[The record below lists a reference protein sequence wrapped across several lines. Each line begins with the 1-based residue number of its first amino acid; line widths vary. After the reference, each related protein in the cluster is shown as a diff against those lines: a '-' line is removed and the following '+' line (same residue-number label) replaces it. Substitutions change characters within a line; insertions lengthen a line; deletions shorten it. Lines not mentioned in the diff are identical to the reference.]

1 VTTLPLYLVDAFA
14 SRPFT
19 GNPAAVCPLP
29 RAADARWMQSV
40 ANEMQQAETAFLHR
54 EEGGPDRFALRWFTP
69 ACEVALCG
77 HATLASAHVLWE
89 RGDVA
94 RDATIRFMTQKSGE
108 LRARRHRASGGA
120 SGSIE
125 LDFPAEIAREAAP
138 PAALIPALRL
148 PTGRKASF
156 VGQNRM
162 DWLVEIGEPDGEAT
176 LRALAPDLAAL
187 ATIKM
192 RGVIVTARASGG
204 VKRADAGGDAAPDF
218 VSRFFAPAA
227 GVPEDPVTGSAH
239 CALAPHWCERLGKQ
253 ALTGYQASARGG
265 TVGVELAGD
274 RVLLRGHAV
283 TVIKGELLAE

>member
-1 VTTLPLYLVDAFA
+1 VTTQPLYLVDAFA

-29 RAADARWMQSV
+29 RAADPRWMQSV
-40 ANEMQQAETAFLHR
+40 ALEMQQAETAFLHP
-54 EEGGPDRFALRWFTP
+54 EPGGPDRFALRWFTP
-69 ACEVALCG
+69 LCEVALCG

-94 RDATIRFMTQKSGE
+94 PDATIRFATQKSGE
-108 LRARRHRASGGA
+108 LRARRHRASGSA
-120 SGSIE
+120 VDSIE
-125 LDFPAEIAREAAP
+125 LDFPAEPARESAP
-138 PAALIPALRL
+138 PPALIAALRL
-148 PTGRKASF
+148 PTGRAPRF

-162 DWLVEIGEPDGEAT
+162 DWLVELPEPDGESM

-187 ATIKM
+187 AAIQM
-192 RGVIVTARASGG
+192 RGVIVTARASGST
-204 VKRADAGGDAAPDF
+204 KRDGASSDAAPDF
-218 VSRFFAPAA
+218 LSRFFAPGA

-239 CALAPHWCERLGKQ
+239 CALAPHWCERLGKS

-265 TVGVELAGD
+265 TVGVEVAGD

-283 TVIKGELLAE
+283 TVIRGELLAE